1 MRLYETTFIINPQ
14 TDDAAIERQ
23 VKDVTDLIANRGG
36 EIVHENR
43 MGTRR
48 LAYAIGG
55 LTQGYYATL
64 IFKAPTELLTSLE
77 RHFRLGEAYLR
88 NLTIIFEG
96 DLERLK
102 EPKEVEERFRP
113 APRTPRAGRPDR
125 PFGRRETTPRAPEK
139 TETVDEPATDKPA
152 ETKPPV
158 ADTSRDAAVPVEPE
172 PQKETTTDAVAAE
185 ETKERAPEPEVE
197 PTPKP
202 AKPTEDYPEDEEL

>member
-14 TDDAAIERQ
+14 TDDASIDRQ

-36 EIVHENR
+36 EVVHENR
-43 MGTRR
+43 MGTRHM
-48 LAYAIGG
+48 AYAIDG

-64 IFKAPTELLTSLE
+64 VFKAPAELLTSLE

-88 NLTIIFEG
+88 NLTIVFEG

-102 EPKEVEERFRP
+102 EPREVEERARP

-125 PFGRRETTPRAPEK
+125 PFGRRETTPRVPEK
-139 TETVDEPATDKPA
+139 TETADEQETETPA

-158 ADTSRDAAVPVEPE
+158 ADTSRDTKAPVEPE
-172 PQKETTTDAVAAE
+172 PQRETATDAVAAE
-185 ETKERAPEPEVE
+185 ETKVTAPEPEVE
-197 PTPKP
+197 PAPEP
-202 AKPTEDYPEDEEL
+202 AKPPENYPEDEEL

>member
-125 PFGRRETTPRAPEK
+125 PFGRRETTPRTPDK
-139 TETVDEPATDKPA
+139 TETADKPETPV

-158 ADTSRDAAVPVEPE
+158 ADTSWDAPAPVEPE
-172 PQKETTTDAVAAE
+172 PQKETATDAIAAE
-185 ETKERAPEPEVE
+185 ETKVKAPEPEVE

-202 AKPTEDYPEDEEL
+202 AKPAEEYLEDEEL